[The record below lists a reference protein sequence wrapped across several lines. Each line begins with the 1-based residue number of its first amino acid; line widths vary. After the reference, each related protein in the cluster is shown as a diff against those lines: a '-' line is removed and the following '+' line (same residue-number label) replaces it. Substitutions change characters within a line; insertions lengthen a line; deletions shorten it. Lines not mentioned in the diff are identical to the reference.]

1 MNSLAGCSEFK
12 IVYILNFLMFPME
25 LVFNFLLVAAGL
37 AMLYFGA
44 EWLVRGSI
52 AISNKLGV
60 SQLVIGLTVV
70 AFGTSTPELAVSIS
84 SAMQGLSDVALGN
97 VVGSNIVNMGA
108 ILGIS
113 AIVSPIIV
121 SKSAIRKEVPIM
133 IGVSF
138 LLLAIILDGKIDLV
152 DGILLVVG
160 IIVFVWYSYKSSKK
174 DTDIEEI
181 PVSQILQKNVFS
193 KSIVFMVAGL
203 LLLTGGS
210 FLTVDNA
217 VIIGT
222 SFGVSELFMGLT
234 VVAIG
239 TSLPELI
246 TSAVA
251 ARKGHSDLSIGNIVG
266 SNIFN
271 ILAILGISSLIS
283 GITVSEQILID
294 VGIMFAFSLLLIPI
308 MRSGFVIS
316 RKEGIVLVAGY
327 VAYVAFLLNRQ

>member
-1 MNSLAGCSEFK
+1 
-12 IVYILNFLMFPME
+12 ME
-25 LVFNFLLVAAGL
+25 LIFNFLLVGAGL
-37 AMLYFGA
+37 TMLYFGA
-44 EWLVRGSI
+44 EWLVKGSI

-70 AFGTSTPELAVSIS
+70 AFGTSAPELAVSVS

-121 SKSAIRKEVPIM
+121 SKSAVRKEVLIM

-138 LLLAIILDGKIDLV
+138 LLLAIILDGKIDSI

-193 KSIVFMVAGL
+193 KSVVFMIAGL

-246 TSAVA
+246 TSVVA
-251 ARKGHSDLSIGNIVG
+251 ARKGHADLSVGNIVG

-271 ILAILGISSLIS
+271 IMAILGISSLIS
-283 GITVSEQILID
+283 GITVSEQVLVD
-294 VGIMFAFSLLLIPI
+294 VGIMLAFSIVLIPI

-316 RKEGIVLVAGY
+316 RTEGILLIAGY
-327 VAYVAFLLNRQ
+327 VGYVIFLLYRQ

>member
-1 MNSLAGCSEFK
+1 
-12 IVYILNFLMFPME
+12 ME
-25 LVFNFLLVAAGL
+25 LIFNFLLVGAGL
-37 AMLYFGA
+37 TMLYFGA
-44 EWLVRGSI
+44 EWLVKGSVS
-52 AISNKLGV
+52 ISNKLGV

-97 VVGSNIVNMGA
+97 VVGSNIVNIGA

-113 AIVSPIIV
+113 AIISPIIV

-138 LLLAIILDGKIDLV
+138 LLLAIIFDGKIDFV
-152 DGILLVVG
+152 DGALLVIG
-160 IIVFVWYSYKSSKK
+160 IIVFTGYSYRSSKK
-174 DTDIEEI
+174 DTDTEVI
-181 PVSQILQKNVFS
+181 PASQILQKNIFS
-193 KSIVFMVAGL
+193 KSIVLIIIGL
-203 LLLTGGS
+203 LLLTVGS

-246 TSAVA
+246 TSIVA
-251 ARKGHSDLSIGNIVG
+251 ARKGHADLSVGNIVG

-271 ILAILGISSLIS
+271 IMAILGISSLIS
-283 GITVSEQILID
+283 GIAVSEQVLVD
-294 VGIMFAFSLLLIPI
+294 VGIMLAFSLVLIPI
-308 MRSGFVIS
+308 MRSGFIIS
-316 RKEGIVLVAGY
+316 RKEGLFLIAGY
-327 VAYVAFLLNRQ
+327 VGYVVFLLSRQ

>member
-1 MNSLAGCSEFK
+1 
-12 IVYILNFLMFPME
+12 ME
-25 LVFNFLLVAAGL
+25 LIFNFLLVGGGL
-37 AMLYFGA
+37 TMLYFGA
-44 EWLVRGSI
+44 EWLVKGSI

-84 SAMQGLSDVALGN
+84 SAMQGLPDVALGN
-97 VVGSNIVNMGA
+97 VVGSNIANIGL

-113 AIVSPIIV
+113 AIISSIVV

-133 IGVSF
+133 IGISF
-138 LLLAIILDGKIDLV
+138 LLLAIILDGKIDFL
-152 DGILLVVG
+152 DGTLLVIG
-160 IIVFVWYSYKSSKK
+160 IIVFTWYSYRSSKK

-181 PVSQILQKNVFS
+181 QSSQVLQKNLFS
-193 KSIVFMVAGL
+193 KSIISIIAGL
-203 LLLTGGS
+203 LLLTVGS

-222 SFGVSELFMGLT
+222 NFGISELFMGLT
-234 VVAIG
+234 IVAIG

-246 TSAVA
+246 TSVVA
-251 ARKGHSDLSIGNIVG
+251 ARKGHTDLVVGNIVG

-283 GITVSEQILID
+283 SITVNEQILID
-294 VGIMFAFSLLLIPI
+294 VGIMLAFSLVLIPI

-316 RKEGIVLVAGY
+316 RKEGIFLVIGFIGY
-327 VAYVAFLLNRQ
+327 VIFLLYRQ

>member
-1 MNSLAGCSEFK
+1 
-12 IVYILNFLMFPME
+12 ME
-25 LVFNFLLVAAGL
+25 LIFNFLLVGAGL
-37 AMLYFGA
+37 TMLYFGA

-70 AFGTSTPELAVSIS
+70 AFGTSAPELAVSVS

-121 SKSAIRKEVPIM
+121 SKSAVRKEVPIM

-138 LLLAIILDGKIDLV
+138 LLLAIILDGKIDSI

-193 KSIVFMVAGL
+193 KSVVFMIAGL

-246 TSAVA
+246 TSVVA
-251 ARKGHSDLSIGNIVG
+251 ARKGHADLSVGNIVG

-271 ILAILGISSLIS
+271 IMAILGISSLIS
-283 GITVSEQILID
+283 GITVSEQVLVD
-294 VGIMFAFSLLLIPI
+294 VGIMLAFSIVLITI

-316 RKEGIVLVAGY
+316 RKEGILLITGY
-327 VAYVAFLLNRQ
+327 VGYVIFLLYRQ